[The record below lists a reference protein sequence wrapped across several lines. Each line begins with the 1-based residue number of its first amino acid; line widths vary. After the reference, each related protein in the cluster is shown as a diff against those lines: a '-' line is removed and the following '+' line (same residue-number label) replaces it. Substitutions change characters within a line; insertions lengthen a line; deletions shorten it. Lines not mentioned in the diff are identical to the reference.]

1 MGLMRKLQN
10 NLLRP
15 ALITIYKAFVK
26 PHVAYGD
33 LIYDEAYSDTF
44 HQKLESIW
52 NYLEL
57 LEDLA
62 LSGTI
67 RGSSRE
73 KLHQELGLESL

>member
-1 MGLMRKLQN
+1 MGLIRKLQN

-44 HQKLESIW
+44 HQKLESIQF
-52 NYLEL
+52 NAC
-57 LEDLA
+57 LA